1 METGDWTTY
10 DLVKYLMS
18 IQSTLTP
25 EENERLCQ
33 SSAFLEESAGEKR
46 SAAGASQKVRVMD
59 LYEPVDIH
67 RELGLPVIDW
77 GADNQW
83 RPESDEG
90 KFLWWIAVKDMNDQS
105 IGQPNSCIHWV

>member
-1 METGDWTTY
+1 MIETGDWTTY
-10 DLVKYLMS
+10 DLVKYLVS

-25 EENERLCQ
+25 DEIERMSQ
-33 SSAFLEESAGEKR
+33 SSAFLEEGAGENRSAGTSK
-46 SAAGASQKVRVMD
+46 KVRVMD
-59 LYEPVDIH
+59 LYEPVDIN

-90 KFLWWIAVKDMNDQS
+90 KFLW
-105 IGQPNSCIHWV
+105 

>member
-1 METGDWTTY
+1 MIETGDWTTH
-10 DLVKYLMS
+10 DLVKYLVS
-18 IQSTLTP
+18 IQSTLTT
-25 EENERLCQ
+25 EEIERLSQ
-33 SSAFLEESAGEKR
+33 SYAFLEESAREKEY
-46 SAAGASQKVRVMD
+46 ATGASQKVRVMD

-90 KFLWWIAVKDMNDQS
+90 KFLW
-105 IGQPNSCIHWV
+105 